1 MPPLEFR
8 QYLHG
13 LGLNHQNVSALVGV
27 QDRTVRRWASGRI
40 DIPEDVS
47 SLLLELDASVTK
59 AVSERLQ
66 NIDPRPDF
74 FDAPASIKNALWDAI
89 DRRTHEVE
97 SLIDV
102 TWHIHRICSRR
113 RTE

>member
-1 MPPLEFR
+1 MSPLEFR

-74 FDAPASIKNALWDAI
+74 FDIPEDVSGLLNSLWDAI
-89 DRRTHEVE
+89 DRRVGEAERLEELCNVPG
-97 SLIDV
+97 
-102 TWHIHRICSRR
+102 
-113 RTE
+113 